1 MNSILLTWDVEEYD
15 VPADFGAPPLADEG
29 LKRGAEIRQEW
40 LAISEGWNFPSTAF
54 CTARLAQAA
63 PDLLRETAAR
73 GHEIASHGWSHRNG
87 ADLQLSAARD
97 LLRGI
102 SSQAVEG
109 FRAPRLRKI

>member
-15 VPADFGAPPLADEG
+15 LPADFGAPPLADEG
-29 LKRGAEIRQEW
+29 LKRGTEIWQEW

-73 GHEIASHGWSHRNG
+73 GH
-87 ADLQLSAARD
+87 
-97 LLRGI
+97 
-102 SSQAVEG
+102 
-109 FRAPRLRKI
+109 